1 MELKVEKYFL
11 LSETVAVDMVVCLC
25 WEGLIPGSYMGY
37 ICNMLSLSSIQGNS
51 LKKKI
56 YVPELFPLI
65 QTHSHEGL
73 RVKKK
78 TEKKYPLESVISERQ
93 LHQGDTHS
101 RTIQRTPDAS
111 IQSKCNG
118 KYRSVTL

>member
-25 WEGLIPGSYMGY
+25 LEGLIPGSYMGY

-51 LKKKI
+51 LKKKN
-56 YVPELFPLI
+56 LCTRAFS
-65 QTHSHEGL
+65 SHTDSFTRRFEGE
-73 RVKKK
+73 KK